1 MPKVIKLQIMAGK
14 ANPAPPVGPALG
26 QAGLNIQE
34 FCLKFNAAT
43 NGKEGVIPVE
53 IIVADDKT
61 YSLVFHTPPASE
73 LIKKYAKIQKGSGS
87 ALLKKAGKLS
97 KTDLKT
103 IAEIKIP
110 DLNTEN
116 VEQAMKIVAGTA
128 RQMGVEIVD

>member
-34 FCLKFNAAT
+34 FCLKFNAET
-43 NGKEGVIPVE
+43 NGKEGIIPVE

-61 YSLVFHTPPASE
+61 YTLVFHTPPASE

-87 ALLKKAGKLS
+87 ALLKKVGTLS
-97 KTDLKT
+97 KADLKT

-116 VEQAMKIVAGTA
+116 VEQAMKVVAGTA

>member
-34 FCLKFNAAT
+34 FCLKFNTET
-43 NGKEGVIPVE
+43 NGKEGIIPVE
-53 IIVADDKT
+53 IIVADDKSYT
-61 YSLVFHTPPASE
+61 LVFHTPPASE

-87 ALLKKAGKLS
+87 ALLKKAGNLS
-97 KTDLKT
+97 RADLKT

>member
-1 MPKVIKLQIMAGK
+1 MAKVIKLQIMAGK

-43 NGKEGVIPVE
+43 NGKEGIIPVE
-53 IIVADDKT
+53 IIVAEDKT
-61 YSLVFHTPPASE
+61 YELVFHTPPASE
-73 LIKKYAKIQKGSGS
+73 LIKKYAKIQKGSGN

>member
-1 MPKVIKLQIMAGK
+1 MAKVIKLQIMAGK

-43 NGKEGVIPVE
+43 NGKEGIIPVE
-53 IIVADDKT
+53 IIVAEDKT
-61 YSLVFHTPPASE
+61 YELVFHTPPASE
-73 LIKKYAKIQKGSGS
+73 LIKKYAKIQKGSGN

-110 DLNTEN
+110 DLDTEN

>member
-1 MPKVIKLQIMAGK
+1 MAKVIKLQIMAGK

-43 NGKEGVIPVE
+43 NGKEGIIPVE

-61 YSLVFHTPPASE
+61 YTLVFHTPPASE

-87 ALLKKAGKLS
+87 ALLKKVGNLS
-97 KTDLKT
+97 KADLKT
-103 IAEIKIP
+103 IAEIKMP

-116 VEQAMKIVAGTA
+116 VEQAMKIVSGTA

>member
-34 FCLKFNAAT
+34 FCLKFNAET
-43 NGKEGVIPVE
+43 NGKEGIIPVE

-61 YSLVFHTPPASE
+61 YTLVFHTPPASE

-87 ALLKKAGKLS
+87 ALLKKAGNLS
-97 KTDLKT
+97 RADLKT

>member
-1 MPKVIKLQIMAGK
+1 MAKIIKLQIMAGK

-43 NGKEGVIPVE
+43 NGKEGIIPVE
-53 IIVADDKT
+53 IIVGDDKT
-61 YSLVFHTPPASE
+61 YELVFHTPPASE

-97 KTDLKT
+97 KADLKT